1 MHNIII
7 EYQKIA
13 NLIDDYASNQPS
25 KFRTRNW
32 VEINDESRGAYNVN
46 SQIKFKT
53 TMLKSSL
60 RDYSDAY
67 ILVKGT
73 ISVNNTVAQGAAANN
88 INKKVIFKNCAPFT
102 NCISEVNN
110 TQIDNA
116 KDIDIVMPMYNL
128 IEYSDN
134 YAKTTGILW
143 QYCKDI
149 PARDNNNNVIAF
161 DANNLTDSFNF
172 KVKITG
178 QTGDDGTKYVEI
190 MVPLK
195 YLSNFWRTLEM
206 PLINCEVNLILT
218 WSTTCVIISV
228 IVANQAATFEITD
241 TKLYLLVV
249 TLSTQENTKFFQLLK
264 SGFKRVINWNKY
276 LSKPELLPQNQNLN
290 HLVEP
295 SFQGVNRL
303 FVLAFEND
311 NDRTSD
317 DEYYLP
323 TVEIKDYNIVINGE
337 NFFDQPIKN
346 NKVTYDNIRK
356 IATGQGNDY
365 TTGCFLDYPYFANT
379 YKMIAVD
386 LSKQQALDADPRAI
400 QQINFTANLDRA
412 GNTRVY
418 FIIEEAKETILDFSQ
433 GTVKVL

>member
-1 MHNIII
+1 M

-13 NLIDDYASNQPS
+13 TLIDDNTPNQPF
-25 KFRTRNW
+25 KFSTRNW
-32 VEINDESRGAYNVN
+32 IEINDESRGAYNVN

-60 RDYSDAY
+60 CDYSDAY

-73 ISVNNTVAQGAAANN
+73 ITVNNTAAQGAAANN
-88 INKKVIFKNCAPFT
+88 TNKKVIFKNCPPFT
-102 NCISEVNN
+102 NCISEINN
-110 TQIDNA
+110 TQIGNA
-116 KDIDIVMPMYNL
+116 KDIDIVTPMYNL

-134 YAKTTGILW
+134 YAKTTGSLW

-149 PARDNNNNVIAF
+149 TARN
-161 DANNLTDSFNF
+161 ANNEIIIFSEDNTTDSFKF
-172 KVKITG
+172 KAKITD
-178 QTGDDGTKYVEI
+178 QTGNDGTKDVEI

-218 WSTTCVIISV
+218 WSSNCVLIATAIQ
-228 IVANQAATFEITD
+228 NQAATFETTD
-241 TKLYLLVV
+241 TKLYVPVV
-249 TLSTQENTKFFQLLK
+249 TLSTQENTKFLQQLK

-276 LSKPELLPQNQNLN
+276 LSKPELLAQYPNLN

-295 SFQGVNRL
+295 SFQGIKRL
-303 FVLAFEND
+303 CVLAFEND
-311 NDRTSD
+311 NDRISD

-323 TVEIKDYNIVINGE
+323 TVEIKDYNIMINGE
-337 NFFDQPIKN
+337 NFFDQPI
-346 NKVTYDNIRK
+346 TYDNIRK
-356 IATGQGNDY
+356 FATGQGDDY
-365 TTGCFLDYPYFANT
+365 TTGCLLDYPYFANT

-386 LSKQQALDADPRAI
+386 LSKQALDADPRAI

-418 FIIEEAKETILDFSQ
+418 FILEEAKETILDFSQ
-433 GTVKVL
+433 GTVNVL